1 MSKQASNTLTKAERT
16 QLLADFA
23 EIWPEAKLGN
33 ASNEDLLW
41 LVLIAGHLQAAPRD
55 MSSTLNRYRET
66 YEDTAAYSGRLS
78 KHNGDDVAKLL
89 AGATPEAVIAAA
101 EVLLGLEVGELET
114 RYANLNPGQRRMNA
128 GNRIRACIKRGD
140 KTADE
145 LAAAIH

>member
-1 MSKQASNTLTKAERT
+1 MSKQNDDRKQVLEA
-16 QLLADFA
+16 LAQ
-23 EIWPEAKLGN
+23 IWPEAKLGRL
-33 ASNEDLLW
+33 SNDELVW
-41 LVLIAGHLQAAPRD
+41 LMKVAALRSGGKRD
-55 MSSTLNRYRET
+55 MSSTLNKYRET

-101 EVLLGLEVGELET
+101 EVLLGLEAGELET
-114 RYANLNPGQRRMNA
+114 RYVNLNPGQRRMNA